1 MKDLSKNKI
10 RNLDPLTFSNNR
22 IIGKVN
28 VMENDMKDCIRLS
41 DTIYTVGYHINYT
54 ANSYVKR
61 IQKTVCFARENMQ
74 FKNFYVKCLKSN
86 HHVSLFLLDITVTL

>member
-28 VMENDMKDCIRLS
+28 VMENDMKDCITLS
-41 DTIYTVGYHINYT
+41 DTI
-54 ANSYVKR
+54 
-61 IQKTVCFARENMQ
+61 
-74 FKNFYVKCLKSN
+74 
-86 HHVSLFLLDITVTL
+86 